1 MVMQNDREF
10 VDVIL
15 LYFRKDADEPQPVK
29 DQSKFGLAFFFTDK
43 GHWLCRLLLVST
55 QTHSCDIHI
64 YMVLVT

>member
-29 DQSKFGLAFFFTDK
+29 DQSKFGLTCFD
-43 GHWLCRLLLVST
+43 R
-55 QTHSCDIHI
+55 
-64 YMVLVT
+64 

>member
-29 DQSKFGLAFFFTDK
+29 IRVNLVWLVLTGK
-43 GHWLCRLLLVST
+43 GHWLHRSLLVA
-55 QTHSCDIHI
+55 HSANTTVCISNRSDK
-64 YMVLVT
+64 

>member
-29 DQSKFGLAFFFTDK
+29 DQSKFGLACF
-43 GHWLCRLLLVST
+43 
-55 QTHSCDIHI
+55 
-64 YMVLVT
+64 